1 MLLLGGVRIELSREQ
16 PIFKMGN
23 WLVSHNLEVPP
34 ASTKLSQLQD
44 GTRLYMG
51 KEEPWGG
58 MRRYEGWRFIDYQ

>member
-44 GTRLYMG
+44 EIIHGQGGALG
-51 KEEPWGG
+51 GNEE
-58 MRRYEGWRFIDYQ
+58 I